1 MSWITTIDPTAAQGE
16 LRALYE
22 RIGGPAGR
30 VDNILQA
37 HGLRPHTLEGHMA
50 LYKSVLHHAR
60 NRLPRAWLETLG
72 VYVSH
77 LNRCNYCVEHHFAGL
92 RRLLGDDGRAHE
104 LRRALES
111 GELADVFDE
120 REQAM
125 LRYAHELTRQ
135 PPAVVQG
142 HVEALRGLGLQD
154 GEILEVNQV
163 VAYFAYANRTV
174 LGLGVTTDGDA
185 LGLSPG
191 DVANADSWRHC

>member
-1 MSWITTIDPTAAQGE
+1 MSWIRLVDQDQAAG
-16 LRALYE
+16 ALKSLYG
-22 RIGGPAGR
+22 RIATPGGR
-30 VDNILQA
+30 IDNILKA

-50 LYKSVLHHAR
+50 LYKSVLHHAG

-92 RRLLGDDGRAHE
+92 KRLLGDDRRAHE
-104 LRRALES
+104 VRAALES
-111 GELADVFDE
+111 SELAGVFDE

-125 LRYAHELTRQ
+125 LSYARALTRQ
-135 PPAVVQG
+135 PPTVVQAQ
-142 HVEALRGLGLQD
+142 VEALRAAGLED

-163 VAYFAYANRTV
+163 VAYFAYANRTA
-174 LGLGVTTDGDA
+174 LGLGISTTGDA

-191 DVANADSWRHC
+191 STAADWRHC